1 MTTLPLLYARID
13 ARATRPLAARTTVAA
28 PSATFKPV
36 GGALHRARLRDML
49 DLLRGRKMA
58 KLGSLII
65 IALIS
70 ILLSSCQTPPRYD
83 AIFHT
88 GQKEISEISII
99 DSDDYIIVRKFD
111 GVLIKE
117 KLEERLHYIYFLHRG
132 YRFLVDPGRHT
143 LEVFHM
149 GPQFGGQTVKLKVDA
164 LPGHRYWIHAGL
176 NCSRRSTWTP
186 YLRDVTNQDDA
197 ATKKF
202 AISST
207 HGCPTAD
214 AL

>member
-1 MTTLPLLYARID
+1 
-13 ARATRPLAARTTVAA
+13 
-28 PSATFKPV
+28 
-36 GGALHRARLRDML
+36 
-49 DLLRGRKMA
+49 MA
-58 KLGSLII
+58 KHGSLII

-70 ILLSSCQTPPRYD
+70 IFPSSCQTPPRYE
-83 AIFHT
+83 AIFYT
-88 GQKEISEISII
+88 GQKEKSEISII
-99 DSDDYIIVRKFD
+99 DSDDYIIVREFD

-117 KLEERLHYIYFLHRG
+117 KLEERLRYIYFLHRG

-149 GPQFGGQTVKLKVDA
+149 GPQFGGQTVTLKVDA

-176 NCSRRSTWTP
+176 NCPRRGTWTP
-186 YLRDVTNQDDA
+186 YLCDITNQDDET
-197 ATKKF
+197 TKRF